1 MLWHVSVSMLLE
13 SGIWILLRFIRK
25 SCNQVDDNSVFGPD
39 GKQLEKM
46 FFKLNKL
53 YFKTFISCQM
63 RLLFLRELP
72 PQINFD
78 TLLKVK
84 RCPNWFWHFFKVKKL
99 PKLRAGG
106 GVQIFTHDLKTFH
119 NLLDNSRSFPIFK
132 TVSKMSRF
140 ADNIQFFG
148 QF

>member
-1 MLWHVSVSMLLE
+1 MLLE
-13 SGIWILLRFIRK
+13 SGIWILLRFIGK

-63 RLLFLRELP
+63 RLLILRELP
-72 PQINFD
+72 PQIDFD

-84 RCPNWFWHFFKVKKL
+84 SCPN
-99 PKLRAGG
+99 
-106 GVQIFTHDLKTFH
+106 
-119 NLLDNSRSFPIFK
+119 
-132 TVSKMSRF
+132 
-140 ADNIQFFG
+140 
-148 QF
+148 